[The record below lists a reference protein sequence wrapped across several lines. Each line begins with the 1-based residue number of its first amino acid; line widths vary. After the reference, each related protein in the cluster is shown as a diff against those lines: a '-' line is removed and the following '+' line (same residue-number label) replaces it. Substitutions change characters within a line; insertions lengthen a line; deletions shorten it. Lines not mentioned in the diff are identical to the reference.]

1 MIILSCAN
9 IRKEKQENKK
19 MMKNFRVNC
28 SFYTFPN
35 SKTLLN
41 PRFYRCFMIFCYT
54 IVHVV
59 VSFFYVIFCRLLYV
73 AQKIRATHS
82 SLRSSNTSSF
92 LHVIYRKQDSFW
104 IPAIYNK

>member
-9 IRKEKQENKK
+9 IRKEKQKNKK
-19 MMKNFRVNC
+19 KTKNFRVNC

-35 SKTLLN
+35 GKTLLN
-41 PRFYRCFMIFCYT
+41 PRFYRRFMIFLLHHRSCR
-54 IVHVV
+54 
-59 VSFFYVIFCRLLYV
+59 SQLFYVIFCRLLYV

>member
-9 IRKEKQENKK
+9 IRKEKQKNKK

-41 PRFYRCFMIFCYT
+41 PRFYRCFMIFLLHHRSCRSQLFLCYFLS
-54 IVHVV
+54 IAV
-59 VSFFYVIFCRLLYV
+59 C
-73 AQKIRATHS
+73 S
-82 SLRSSNTSSF
+82 SE
-92 LHVIYRKQDSFW
+92 D
-104 IPAIYNK
+104 

>member
-9 IRKEKQENKK
+9 IRKEKQKNKK

-41 PRFYRCFMIFCYT
+41 PRFYRCFMIFLLHHRSCRSQFFLCY
-54 IVHVV
+54 
-59 VSFFYVIFCRLLYV
+59 FLLIAV
-73 AQKIRATHS
+73 CS
-82 SLRSSNTSSF
+82 SE
-92 LHVIYRKQDSFW
+92 D
-104 IPAIYNK
+104 